1 MCGTVE
7 EFITVEIDEYASVVG
22 AEWSVIKSK
31 KACSMETVNDAR
43 GTGDEVYLRRA
54 IDGGV
59 RRDFTVEDSMSV
71 EEIIFVE
78 EGLPRCIGAS
88 ERSVGINH

>member
-1 MCGTVE
+1 M
-7 EFITVEIDEYASVVG
+7 VG
-22 AEWSVIKSK
+22 AERAVIKSK

-43 GTGDEVYLRRA
+43 GTGDEVYLRRT